1 MSELYERVL
10 ELSHQ
15 AANQGIALT
24 IDAEEQDRLELS
36 LLLIERLAKEKA
48 LSEWNGLGLAVQA
61 YGKRSSNII
70 NFVDELGVNEME

>member
-1 MSELYERVL
+1 MSELYDKVL

-24 IDAEEQDRLELS
+24 IDAEEQDGLELS

-48 LSEWNGLGLAVQA
+48 LSEWNGLGLAV
-61 YGKRSSNII
+61 KP
-70 NFVDELGVNEME
+70 MENDHQT